1 MLALWRTSTF
11 SHGFLIVPISL
22 YMIWRRRERLR
33 LLSPAPT
40 FLAIP
45 VLILLC
51 LGWFLAHL
59 AAADVVEQFCL
70 VAMVIVLIWGTLGNN
85 VARAMLMPL
94 VFLLFAVPFGE
105 ALVPSLQDF
114 SAWFAVKMLDLCNIP
129 VLLEGRFISVP
140 SGKWEV
146 AEACSGLRF
155 LTSSLPVGFLF
166 AGLMYRNWVRRIGFF
181 VVSAVVPIL
190 ANAVRVFGI
199 VLLAYVSGNRIA
211 TGVDHI
217 VYGWIFFAAV
227 MAVLLAVGGWW
238 REGPNKQTDAAS
250 LPAVEAHEN
259 KGSKADGRRSMTA
272 TIIFDCCSVAAI
284 SIAPVSI
291 KFLWVP
297 TSQSPRFDLISPV
310 ASLPVRS
317 DTAHEIGW
325 KPEFLTPNAEL
336 TQSYEIQNQPIEL
349 YVAYYSADQPDAKL
363 VSSTN
368 ALFDK
373 RRWLRTNEDDAEAE
387 VEGQKFRVHE
397 TLIRSN
403 ERSLVVWSL
412 YWVDGKYTSS
422 EIAAKL
428 LWVKARFLR
437 DRRGAAIIAIAAED
451 RPGHIPAAEILRQF
465 LEHISL
471 RRTLASKAG

>member
-1 MLALWRTSTF
+1 
-11 SHGFLIVPISL
+11 
-22 YMIWRRRERLR
+22 
-33 LLSPAPT
+33 
-40 FLAIP
+40 
-45 VLILLC
+45 
-51 LGWFLAHL
+51 
-59 AAADVVEQFCL
+59 
-70 VAMVIVLIWGTLGNN
+70 
-85 VARAMLMPL
+85 MLMPL

-105 ALVPSLQDF
+105 AFVPKLQDF
-114 SAWFAVKMLDLCNIP
+114 SAWFAVKLLDLCSIP

-166 AGLMYRNWVRRIGFF
+166 AGLMYRKWVRRIGFF
-181 VVSAVVPIL
+181 VISAVVPIL

-217 VYGWIFFAAV
+217 VYGWIFFAAIV
-227 MAVLLAVGGWW
+227 ALLLAVGGWW
-238 REGPNKQTDAAS
+238 REAPDLETHTAS
-250 LPAVEAHEN
+250 LPATEASDNED
-259 KGSKADGRRSMTA
+259 SKADGRRSTTA
-272 TIIFDCCSVAAI
+272 TIVFACCSVAAI

-291 KFLWVP
+291 KLLWVP
-297 TSQSPRFDLISPV
+297 TAQSPRFDLISPV
-310 ASLPVRS
+310 VSLPLQSAGTHV
-317 DTAHEIGW
+317 IGW

-336 TQSYEIQNQPIEL
+336 TQSYEIKDQPIEL
-349 YVAYYSADQPDAKL
+349 YVAYYAADQPDAKL

-373 RRWLRTNEDDAEAE
+373 KRWLRINEDDVAAE
-387 VEGQKFRVHE
+387 VEEQKFRVHE
-397 TLIRSN
+397 TVIRST

-428 LWVKARFLR
+428 LWAKARFLR

-451 RPGHIPAAEILRQF
+451 RPGRVPAPEILRQF

-471 RRTLASKAG
+471 RRTLTSKAG

>member
-1 MLALWRTSTF
+1 MS
-11 SHGFLIVPISL
+11 
-22 YMIWRRRERLR
+22 
-33 LLSPAPT
+33 
-40 FLAIP
+40 
-45 VLILLC
+45 LC
-51 LGWFLAHL
+51 LGWLLAYL
-59 AAADVVEQFCL
+59 AATSVVEQFCL
-70 VAMVIVLIWGTLGNN
+70 VATIIVLVWGTLGNN
-85 VARAMLMPL
+85 VARSMLMPL

-105 ALVPSLQDF
+105 AFVPKLQDF

-155 LTSSLPVGFLF
+155 LTASLPVGFLF
-166 AGLMYRNWVRRIGFF
+166 AGLVYRKWVRRIGFF

-227 MAVLLAVGGWW
+227 MALLLAVGGWW
-238 REGPNKQTDAAS
+238 REPPDLGTHTAS
-250 LPAVEAHEN
+250 LPATKVSDNED
-259 KGSKADGRRSMTA
+259 SKAGGRRSA
-272 TIIFDCCSVAAI
+272 TVTIVFACCSVAAI
-284 SIAPVSI
+284 SIAPVSA
-291 KFLWVP
+291 KVLWV
-297 TSQSPRFDLISPV
+297 SAAQSPRFDLISP
-310 ASLPVRS
+310 ATSLPLQIAS
-317 DTAHEIGW
+317 THMIGW

-336 TQSYEIQNQPIEL
+336 TQAYQIKDQPIEL
-349 YVAYYSADQPDAKL
+349 YVAYYAADEPDAKL

-368 ALFDK
+368 TLFD
-373 RRWLRTNEDDAEAE
+373 RNLWSRINEDDVEAT
-387 VEGQKFRVHE
+387 VEGQRFRVHE
-397 TLIRSN
+397 TLIRSS
-403 ERSLVVWSL
+403 ERSVTVWSL
-412 YWVDGKYTSS
+412 YWVDGTYTSS

-428 LWVKARFLR
+428 LWMKARFLR
-437 DRRGAAIIAIAAED
+437 NQRGAAIIAIAAEN

-471 RRTLASKAG
+471 RRTLTSKSG